1 MGKRVSL
8 DQVAYAHAGE
18 KGDVSTVMVIP
29 FRYEDF
35 DLLVEQLTPERVK
48 ALFGELV
55 KGRVERYLLPGPRVL
70 NFPMYEAMD
79 GGASKSMQ
87 ADRIGKT
94 RANLMYRLEVEV
106 PDGWVP
112 PKVDELGRVH

>member
-1 MGKRVSL
+1 MARRITL
-8 DQVAYAHAGE
+8 DEIAYAHAGE

-35 DLLVEQLTPERVK
+35 DVLVDQISAERVK
-48 ALFGELV
+48 KLFGSLV
-55 KGRVERYLLPGPRVL
+55 KGRVERYLLPGARVL

-94 RANLMYRLEVEV
+94 RANLMYRLEVDV
-106 PDGWVP
+106 PDSWTEP
-112 PKVDELGRVH
+112 HVDELGRVH